1 MLNKITLALIIAGA
15 SSMVSAQQSTTQ
27 KTDPKNE
34 LIDEITVVGQRG
46 MLTSAMAAQRAS
58 ENVSSIITNAT
69 IGNMPDQNVA
79 EAVRRLPGV
88 NVLDDQ
94 GEGRFISVRGLDP
107 ELNAATINGVRLPAP
122 EADTRAVALDV
133 IPSELVESI
142 EVIKTLTPEM
152 DADTIGATIQINTIK
167 AANRKDFIK
176 VSTAGSYNDLNEEIS
191 PEYGVD
197 FSHKVSE
204 RVGFAGG
211 VKMSSRKTATDNME
225 IDGWGSTDEGV
236 VYADAIEYR
245 DYDVTRDR
253 VGATLALDFAASEQ
267 TELFVRTMLSKF
279 DDFEER
285 RRLVFEMDQAPSSAS
300 GEAVTFDS
308 ADGEISV
315 RRGLKDRYE
324 SQKINTFE
332 VGGETELDSGWEFEY
347 SASYA
352 KASEHEY
359 RTQDPTRFRKDFAE
373 VGDLSVTFDH
383 TMLEFSPF
391 AVSSTNFDFN
401 DASIYELNKMEVVD
415 GKAEEEER
423 TIKFDIE
430 REFDYA
436 GGELDIKFGLK
447 NRQKEKSSDVEIV
460 EYSDFDAYTLADVAG
475 EQTYG
480 LFALGPLPDLGRTR
494 AFNNTNLDQFGDSE
508 LLFTDSNLDDY
519 VVNEDVFASF
529 AQAKFENDNLMV
541 IGGVRYESTKT
552 ESVGNFVDS
561 DAETL
566 TRLSFNNDYNN
577 FLPSLSIKYDLNDD
591 VVIRAGAYQ
600 SIVRPKMGKIA
611 PRLET
616 NEDLEIEAGN
626 PQLNPY
632 EASNFDLS
640 VAYYFAPAAVLQAGF
655 FYKEIEN
662 FIVDQ
667 EFAPEDAPYNGTY
680 NGFAFEEAVIP
691 QNGDNATVTGLEFA
705 YNQAFDSG
713 LIVGLNYT
721 YTDTEGDIGTRTI
734 VLPSTSEVTYN
745 AILGYEIGDFS
756 TRLTY
761 SYRDDYLDELG
772 GDALEDRFVMDQT
785 KIDFTTSYDFN
796 ESGAVFI
803 KFANLNDTDY
813 VAYQKGPGRARLLQY
828 ETYSYTAKVGV
839 KYTF

>member
-1 MLNKITLALIIAGA
+1 MINKITLALVMAGV
-15 SSMVSAQQSTTQ
+15 SSMALADQTPTKAEAAQNDQV
-27 KTDPKNE
+27 E
-34 LIDEITVVGQRG
+34 EITVVGQRG
-46 MLTSAMAAQRAS
+46 MLSSALAAQRAA
-58 ENVSSIITNAT
+58 ETVSSVVTNAT

-79 EAVRRLPGV
+79 EAVRRLAGV

-107 ELNAATINGVRLPAP
+107 ELNAATVNGVRLPAP

-142 EVIKTLTPEM
+142 EVIKTLIPEM

-167 AANRKDFIK
+167 ASNREDFVK
-176 VSTAGSYNDLNEEIS
+176 VSAAAGYNDLNEKIS

-197 FSHKVSE
+197 FSRKLSD
-204 RVGFAGG
+204 RMGIAGG
-211 VKMSSRKTATDNME
+211 IKLSSRKTATDNME
-225 IDGWGSTDEGV
+225 MDGWNTADDGT
-236 VYADAIEYR
+236 VYAEAVEYR

-253 VGATLALDFAASEQ
+253 VGATIGLDFEASDN
-267 TELFVRTMLSKF
+267 TELFVRTMFSKF

-285 RRLVFEMDQAPSSAS
+285 RRLVFEMAEAPSSS
-300 GEAVTFDS
+300 DGNTVTFDS

-332 VGGETELDSGWEFEY
+332 IGGETELDNGWEYEY

-359 RTQDPTRFRKDFAE
+359 RTQDPTRFRRDFDQA
-373 VGDLSVTFDH
+373 GDLIVNFDYSV
-383 TMLEFSPF
+383 LELTPY
-391 AVSSTNFDFN
+391 AVGSANFDFN
-401 DASIYELNKMEVVD
+401 DPSIYELNKLEVVD
-415 GKAEEEER
+415 GIAEEEE
-423 TIKFDIE
+423 TTFKFDVE

-436 GGELDIKFGLK
+436 DGELDLKFGVK
-447 NRQKEKSSDVEIV
+447 YRQKEKSSDVEIV

-475 EQTYG
+475 QQTYG
-480 LFALGPLPDLGRTR
+480 LFDLGPLPDLGRTR
-494 AFNNTNLDQFGDSE
+494 AFNNANLDQFGDSE

-519 VVNEDVFASF
+519 TVNEDVFAAF
-529 AQAKFENDNLMV
+529 AQAKYETDKLMIV
-541 IGGVRYESTKT
+541 GGLRLEQTDT
-552 ESVGNFVDS
+552 ETSGNIVDD

-566 TRLSFNNDYNN
+566 QSLDVANDYSNV
-577 FLPSLSIKYDLNDD
+577 LPSVAVKYDYSDEL
-591 VVIRAGAYQ
+591 VIRGGLYQ

-616 NEDLEIEAGN
+616 NEDMEIEAGN
-626 PQLNPY
+626 PLLNPY
-632 EASNFDLS
+632 EATNLDLS
-640 VAYYFAPAAVLQAGF
+640 VEYYFAPDAVIQAGI
-655 FYKEIEN
+655 FYKDIEN

-667 EFAPEDAPYNGTY
+667 EFAPEDAPYNGVY
-680 NGFAFEEAVIP
+680 NGVAFEEAVIP
-691 QNGDNATVTGLEFA
+691 QNGESATVSGFEFA

-713 LIVGLNYT
+713 LIVGFNYT

-745 AILGYEIGDFS
+745 AILGYEVGEFS

-772 GDALEDRFVMDQT
+772 GDADEDRFVLDQT
-785 KIDFTTSYDFN
+785 KIDWTASYNFSEDG
-796 ESGAVFI
+796 SVFV

-828 ETYSYTAKVGV
+828 ETYSWTGKVGI
-839 KYTF
+839 KYAF

>member
-1 MLNKITLALIIAGA
+1 MINKITLALAMAGL
-15 SSMVSAQQSTTQ
+15 SSMALADQTPTKAEAAQNDQV
-27 KTDPKNE
+27 E
-34 LIDEITVVGQRG
+34 EITVVGQRG
-46 MLTSAMAAQRAS
+46 MLSSALAAQRAAETVAS
-58 ENVSSIITNAT
+58 VVTNAT

-79 EAVRRLPGV
+79 EAVRRLAGV

-107 ELNAATINGVRLPAP
+107 ELNAATVNGVRLPAP

-142 EVIKTLTPEM
+142 EVIKTLIPEM

-167 AANRKDFIK
+167 ASNREDFVK
-176 VSTAGSYNDLNEEIS
+176 VSAAAGYNDLNEEIS

-197 FSHKVSE
+197 FSRKLSD
-204 RVGFAGG
+204 RMGIAGG
-211 VKMSSRKTATDNME
+211 IKVSSRKTATDNME
-225 IDGWGSTDEGV
+225 MDGWNTTDDGT
-236 VYADAIEYR
+236 VYAEAVEYR

-253 VGATLALDFAASEQ
+253 VGATIGLDFEASDN
-267 TELFVRTMLSKF
+267 TELFVRTMFSKF

-285 RRLVFEMDQAPSSAS
+285 RRLVFEMAEAPSLSD
-300 GEAVTFDS
+300 GNTVTFDS

-332 VGGETELDSGWEFEY
+332 IGGETELDNGWEYEY

-359 RTQDPTRFRKDFAE
+359 RTQDPTRFRRDFDQA
-373 VGDLSVTFDH
+373 GDLIVNFDYSV
-383 TMLEFSPF
+383 LELTPY
-391 AVSSTNFDFN
+391 AVGSVNFDFN
-401 DASIYELNKMEVVD
+401 NPSIYELNKLEVVD
-415 GKAEEEER
+415 GIAEEEE
-423 TIKFDIE
+423 TTFKFDVE
-430 REFDYA
+430 REVDYA
-436 GGELDIKFGLK
+436 DGELDLKFGVK
-447 NRQKEKSSDVEIV
+447 YHQKEKSSDVEIV
-460 EYSDFDAYTLADVAG
+460 EYSDFDAYTLAEVAG
-475 EQTYG
+475 QQTYG
-480 LFALGPLPDLGRTR
+480 LFDLGPLPDLGRTR
-494 AFNNTNLDQFGDSE
+494 AFNNANLDQFGGSE

-519 VVNEDVFASF
+519 TVNEDVFAAF
-529 AQAKFENDNLMV
+529 AQAKYETDKLMIV
-541 IGGVRYESTKT
+541 GGLRLEQTDT
-552 ESVGNFVDS
+552 ETSGNIVDD

-566 TRLSFNNDYNN
+566 QRLDVANDYSNV
-577 FLPSLSIKYDLNDD
+577 LPSVAVKYDYSDEL
-591 VVIRAGAYQ
+591 VIRGGLYQ

-616 NEDLEIEAGN
+616 NEDMKIEAGN
-626 PQLNPY
+626 PLLNPY
-632 EASNFDLS
+632 EATNLDLS
-640 VAYYFAPAAVLQAGF
+640 VEYYFAPDAVIQAGI
-655 FYKEIEN
+655 FYKDIEN

-667 EFAPEDAPYNGTY
+667 EFAPEDAPYNGVY
-680 NGFAFEEAVIP
+680 NGVAFEEALIP
-691 QNGDNATVTGLEFA
+691 QNGESATVSGFEFA

-713 LIVGLNYT
+713 LIVGFNYT

-745 AILGYEIGDFS
+745 AILGYEVGEFS

-772 GDALEDRFVMDQT
+772 GDADEDRFVLDQT
-785 KIDFTTSYDFN
+785 KIDWTASYNFSEDG
-796 ESGAVFI
+796 SVFV

-828 ETYSYTAKVGV
+828 ETYSWTGKVGI
-839 KYTF
+839 KYAF